1 MNKTLPIIYIS
12 IIVILADAFNVPA
25 DSLQVLCLSA
35 IGIILLATPR
45 FFRDPDG
52 ITLKIPTAKLLYLLT
67 ISVSLLLV
75 TGSGGIFSPF
85 LLLIYVTTFG
95 VGIVASFNTA
105 IVYLSASVVVLVS
118 NIFLNPI
125 VQAEFLAQPW
135 LVVINALS
143 MIALLPTI
151 YIALN
156 RFHIRAFVL
165 QQLKEQIALSEV
177 REEVIMQG
185 LKEGIVVC
193 NKDLEILSSNQQFR
207 EMVGME
213 PATLTLR
220 ELFSVLKMW
229 DTDNYPI
236 TKNNFDITHVI
247 ESTETLMKPGYLIQG
262 LAMNKKRKVDIHIR
276 PVIGISQTVEQIVCV
291 ITKSKES
298 AKHLK
303 RQTHEHIFEPL
314 EAQAEELIHTAIHAD
329 KFFVKKQAII
339 LLEHLRDASSN
350 LTLSARSKE
359 TPTITDLES
368 VLHMATHKATEYLSV
383 FPYHIK
389 MEAAESIPVVST
401 NPTHQKMLPSTFLSE
416 KYTALIDGPSIEL
429 LIRKILCVIVG
440 HMTQAK
446 IREHTIVCSIDS
458 DEDEVFI
465 VCTHSPLIEITYD
478 TTRKLMDLAKVQAD
492 RTNCSGYE
500 LKIIDTIIEDESI
513 TIDHDHDGA
522 ILIKIP
528 RKKNDRH
535 Y

>member
-12 IIVILADAFNVPA
+12 IIVILADALNVPA
-25 DSLQVLCLSA
+25 DTLQLLCLSA
-35 IGIILLATPR
+35 IGLIVIATSR
-45 FFRDPDG
+45 FFRNPDG
-52 ITLKIPTAKLLYLLT
+52 ITLKMPTAKLLYLLT

-95 VGIVASFNTA
+95 VGIVSTFNTA
-105 IVYLSASVVVLVS
+105 IVYLLVAIAVLVC
-118 NIFLNPI
+118 NIVLNPI

-177 REEVIMQG
+177 REEVIMQSM
-185 LKEGIVVC
+185 KEVIVVC
-193 NKDLEILSSNQQFR
+193 NQDLEILSSNKQFR
-207 EMVGME
+207 KMVGMD
-213 PATLTLR
+213 PATLSLR

-229 DTDNYPI
+229 DTGNYPI
-236 TKNNFDITHVI
+236 TKNSFDITHVI
-247 ESTETLMKPGYLIQG
+247 EGTETITKPGYFIQG
-262 LAMNKKRKVDIHIR
+262 LAMEQKREVDIHVR

-291 ITKSKES
+291 ITNSKST

-303 RQTHEHIFEPL
+303 QQTHEHIFEPL
-314 EAQAEELIHTAIHAD
+314 EAQVEELIHTATHAD
-329 KFFVKKQAII
+329 KFFIKKQAII

-359 TPTITDLES
+359 TPVITDLES
-368 VLHMATHKATEYLSV
+368 VLHMATHNITQYLSA
-383 FPYHIK
+383 FPYRIT

-401 NPTHQKMLPSTFLSE
+401 NPTHQKILPSTFLSE
-416 KYTALIDGPSIEL
+416 KYTALVDGPSIEL
-429 LIRKILCVIVG
+429 LLRKLICVIAG
-440 HMTQAK
+440 HMAHAK
-446 IREHTIVCSIDS
+446 IGEHTIVCSIDS
-458 DEDEVFI
+458 DKDEVFI
-465 VCTHSPLIEITYD
+465 VCTHSPLVEITYD
-478 TTRKLMDLAKVQAD
+478 TTRKLMDLAKVQTD
-492 RTNCSGYE
+492 RTSCSGYE
-500 LKIIDTIIEDESI
+500 LRIIDTIAEEESI
-513 TIDHDHDGA
+513 TIDNDHEGA

-528 RKKNDRH
+528 RKRS
-535 Y
+535 